1 MIQAH
6 VKKQFDAAIGNVES
20 ALRDLS
26 ERLESLPVTGRPRN
40 SFRRAGRT
48 LRRTAGSFA
57 DHVPLE
63 RASAIAADTGRS
75 VRQHPV
81 TAALT
86 AAVAGYCIWSLIQ
99 YSASRSGAGRRFAAR
114 RDEQSEGRFGD
125 DAEAQDSS
133 TQGASP
139 DAEAAGLSR
148 H

>member
-6 VKKQFDAAIGNVES
+6 VRKQFDAAIENVES

-26 ERLESLPVTGRPRN
+26 DRLESLADSRRPR
-40 SFRRAGRT
+40 STMRRAGRD
-48 LRRTAGSFA
+48 LKRRASSFV

-63 RASAIAADTGRS
+63 RASAIAAETGRT

-81 TAALT
+81 TTVLT

-99 YSASRSGAGRRFAAR
+99 YSTNRTAAGRGSRHSGAPDNFFGKERTGDDSPQRVVLPGERETASR
-114 RDEQSEGRFGD
+114 
-125 DAEAQDSS
+125 
-133 TQGASP
+133 
-139 DAEAAGLSR
+139 

>member
-6 VKKQFDAAIGNVES
+6 VKKQFDAAIENVES

-26 ERLESLPVTGRPRN
+26 DRLESLSQSRRPPTAM
-40 SFRRAGRT
+40 RRAGRN
-48 LRRTAGSFA
+48 LKRRATSFA

-63 RASAIAADTGRS
+63 RASAIAADTGRT

-81 TAALT
+81 TTVLT

-99 YSASRSGAGRRFAAR
+99 YSTNRTAAGKSRGSGAGDNVFGK
-114 RDEQSEGRFGD
+114 GRTGED
-125 DAEAQDSS
+125 PSQRVVLPGEADRV
-133 TQGASP
+133 
-139 DAEAAGLSR
+139 SR